1 MGASPVALAELVA
14 AHVSAM
20 SSSNF
25 EARATPD
32 GGSDAHGKAS
42 MIAPKASTTIT
53 PREAHYSPR
62 RMVDAATAVG
72 ELSAD
77 LICPY
82 PPGIP
87 LLVPGEP
94 ITAEALGLLR
104 ALRAAGC
111 SLTGCSDPELDQLA
125 VLGSECTGGRG

>member
-1 MGASPVALAELVA
+1 MSASSFMAEELG
-14 AHVSAM
+14 
-20 SSSNF
+20 
-25 EARATPD
+25 PD
-32 GGSDAHGKAS
+32 GGAGDAPG
-42 MIAPKASTTIT
+42 TTIAAKPEAIPASAPAT
-53 PREAHYSPR
+53 ITAREAHFMSR
-62 RMVDAATAVG
+62 RMTDAASAVG

-94 ITAEALGLLR
+94 ITAEALSLLG

-125 VLGSECTGGRG
+125 VLERTRG